1 MLQLKEEEIIMVDLK
16 IEPYRLPYNAK
27 LKERA
32 RFLRNN
38 QTNAEKKLW
47 YQFLSLHRVK
57 FNRQKII
64 DNYIVDFY
72 CAKYKLVIELDGPSH
87 DDDEAFE
94 KDKMRTKK
102 LESYGLTVIRFS
114 NYQIYEY
121 FEGVINEI
129 ESFLK

>member
-1 MLQLKEEEIIMVDLK
+1 MVELK
-16 IEPYRLPYNAK
+16 IKPYRLPYNAK

-47 YQFLSLHRVK
+47 YQFLSLHKAK

-94 KDKMRTKK
+94 KDKIRTKK
-102 LESYGLTVIRFS
+102 LESYGLTVIRFT